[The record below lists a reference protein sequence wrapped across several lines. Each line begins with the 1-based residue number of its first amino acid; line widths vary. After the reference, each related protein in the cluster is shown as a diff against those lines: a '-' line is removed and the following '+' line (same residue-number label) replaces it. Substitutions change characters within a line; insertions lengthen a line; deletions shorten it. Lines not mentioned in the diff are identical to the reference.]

1 MDDVHA
7 LVNEIQGIKQKMV
20 EAAHL
25 QRQYRNMADVI
36 MTESIGHQSAL
47 HDMEKA
53 VDDAKC
59 QALKLKVIELN

>member
-1 MDDVHA
+1 MA
-7 LVNEIQGIKQKMV
+7 

-25 QRQYRNMADVI
+25 QRQYRNMSDVLL
-36 MTESIGHQSAL
+36 TERIGHQSAL

-59 QALKLKVIELN
+59 KSLKLKVQSNHWHSIMN